1 MEEKTWTR
9 GHKHSYT
16 DEPLTNEEKRFAEEH
31 HSCLFYYMRER
42 HLNSEEWY
50 DILVIPYLEA
60 VKKYFNYE
68 PCKAYAFP
76 TVLNKKLDTAVC
88 NYWRATN
95 RKKRMPESGF
105 VSLDYMVEGDN
116 PFAEYTPSKL
126 NQILVDNK
134 QAVEQIV
141 LDTVMIQEIMESL
154 TEQQQ
159 TIFRLMLEGYSK
171 LEIIKAL
178 SINYK
183 TINIELDSVKDSV
196 KRCISQ

>member
-1 MEEKTWTR
+1 
-9 GHKHSYT
+9 
-16 DEPLTNEEKRFAEEH
+16 
-31 HSCLFYYMRER
+31 
-42 HLNSEEWY
+42 
-50 DILVIPYLEA
+50 
-60 VKKYFNYE
+60 
-68 PCKAYAFP
+68 
-76 TVLNKKLDTAVC
+76 
-88 NYWRATN
+88 
-95 RKKRMPESGF
+95 
-105 VSLDYMVEGDN
+105 MVEG
-116 PFAEYTPSKL
+116 EKSTPTYISKML
-126 NQILVDNK
+126 IDDK

-178 SINYK
+178 SMNYK